1 MKLLTKRVFCFCSRN
16 EFHETSF
23 LPLLTKRVLTKR
35 VLTKRVFLLCSRN
48 ECSRNECS
56 RNEFK
61 TREQISLKDLI
72 DSVFYFSDII
82 ISILCSRVS
91 WANSWALLLTKL
103 VKLLTKRVFCF
114 CSRNEFHETSFL
126 PLLTKRVLTKRVF
139 EHCSRNEC
147 SRNEFKTREQI
158 SLKDFLVRWNFQF
171 STCAPCSNIVHITNS
186 QCSTI
191 MITWFFVLGFLE
203 VVTGDARLRR
213 PQGLKLS
220 LEPEGTISVVEYFR
234 RQSFCQCSYFSWLF
248 FPSFSSYVA
257 TLKICSFVKNLNAH
271 N

>member
-1 MKLLTKRVFCFCSRN
+1 MIFLMFYAQKSRDHFWWQNSWEHFCSRNSWNCSRN
-16 EFHETSF
+16 EFFAS
-23 LPLLTKRVLTKR
+23 
-35 VLTKRVFLLCSRN
+35 
-48 ECSRNECS
+48 
-56 RNEFK
+56 
-61 TREQISLKDLI
+61 
-72 DSVFYFSDII
+72 
-82 ISILCSRVS
+82 
-91 WANSWALLLTKL
+91 A
-103 VKLLTKRVFCF
+103 
-114 CSRNEFHETSFL
+114 HETSFL

-158 SLKDFLVRWNFQF
+158 SLKDFLVRWNFLF

-220 LEPEGTISVVEYFR
+220 LEPEGKISVVEYFR
-234 RQSFCQCSYFSWLF
+234 RQSFYQCSYFSWLF

>member
-1 MKLLTKRVFCFCSRN
+1 MEERIIKEKTYDNMKSEITIFVSKLVSTFAHEIREIAHEASFFLLLMKQVSGK
-16 EFHETSF
+16 EFV
-23 LPLLTKRVLTKR
+23 PLLR
-35 VLTKRVFLLCSRN
+35 
-48 ECSRNECS
+48 
-56 RNEFK
+56 
-61 TREQISLKDLI
+61 
-72 DSVFYFSDII
+72 
-82 ISILCSRVS
+82 
-91 WANSWALLLTKL
+91 
-103 VKLLTKRVFCF
+103 
-114 CSRNEFHETSFL
+114 
-126 PLLTKRVLTKRVF
+126 KRVLTKRVF

-213 PQGLKLS
+213 PQGLNLS
-220 LEPEGTISVVEYFR
+220 LEPKGKISVVECFR
-234 RQSFCQCSYFSWLF
+234 MQSFCQCSYFSWLF